1 VDLRVAVVHRQHD
14 GHCSDVGERGIRHII
29 AQECAKLFQ
38 NETLHTQVPMAGT
51 LFISSHDT
59 RLQGD
64 SNAAKENFTLRRL
77 AAA

>member
-1 VDLRVAVVHRQHD
+1 MPVVDRQHD
-14 GHCSDVGERGIRHII
+14 GRDSRVGEVGIRNVV

-38 NETLHTQVPMAGT
+38 NKTLHTQVPMAGT

-59 RLQGD
+59 RLQGG
-64 SNAAKENFTLRRL
+64 SGAAKENFTLRRL